1 MEINLLNCEFKEK
14 CTSRGKKC
22 LNCKHNKSVTKEDHY
37 LPMENS
43 GATGIT
49 TGPQLPRMKMPK
61 TFGEGL

>member
-22 LNCKHNKSVTKEDHY
+22 LTCKYNKTVAKEDHY
-37 LPMENS
+37 ASMESNASPMTVS
-43 GATGIT
+43 
-49 TGPQLPRMKMPK
+49 GPQLPKMKMPK